1 MKFSIIITLAISYLF
16 SLNAQAELQTL
27 VINSS
32 NYPPV
37 TSPEKDGVLDL
48 VYQEIAKRAGVKIE
62 IQAMPAA
69 ERSLINQNEGIDD
82 GDVSR
87 VLGLEKQYPN
97 LIRVPEPVMHYEM
110 TVFSRNAN
118 FKVNG
123 IESLLPYDAGIPNG
137 WKILERN
144 VVGTRSVTKLENG
157 EQLFSML
164 DKDRIDIALIE
175 KLQGLRFVKE
185 MGIKNIKTLQPAFLE
200 GDWFMYVN
208 KKHEALVPKLAAAIK
223 SMKNDGTHQR
233 IFEQVLK
240 RYQ

>member
-1 MKFSIIITLAISYLF
+1 MSSVHADV
-16 SLNAQAELQTL
+16 QTL

-37 TSPEKDGVLDL
+37 TSPEKDGVLDQ
-48 VYQEIAKRAGVKIE
+48 VYQEIAKRAGIKIE

-87 VLGLEKQYPN
+87 VLGLEKTYPN

-110 TVFSRNAN
+110 TVFSRKAN
-118 FKVNG
+118 FTVNG
-123 IESLLPYDAGIPNG
+123 IESLKPYDAGIPNG

-144 VVGTRSVTKLENG
+144 VVGTRSVIRLENG
-157 EQLFSML
+157 EQLFNML
-164 DKDRIDIALIE
+164 DKERIDIALIE
-175 KLQGLRFVKE
+175 KYQGMRFVTE
-185 MGIKNIKTLQPAFLE
+185 MKIPSIKMLSPAFLE

-208 KKHEALVPKLAAAIK
+208 KRHAALVPKLAEAIR
-223 SMKNDGTHQR
+223 SMKADGTHQK
-233 IFEQVLK
+233 IFDAALK
-240 RYQ
+240 RYAL